1 MNTIDIILLLLI
13 LVPGLITGLT
23 KGFIHQVVT
32 LAALWLGALMSA
44 QFATSVGS
52 FIQSLVSL
60 PGNTARILA
69 FILIFILV
77 YIALRLVGAI
87 IMKIAKDI
95 VGGGIDKLLGIVL
108 GILKQA
114 LVIGLLVLLFD
125 MVNNTLTLVGK
136 ETLDASFMYDSL
148 QEAANAVFP
157 FIKSLI
163 MKGIAG

>member
-13 LVPGLITGLT
+13 LIPGLITGLT
-23 KGFIHQVVT
+23 KGFIHQIVT
-32 LAALWLGALMSA
+32 LAALWLGALVSA
-44 QFATSVGS
+44 QFATSAGS
-52 FIQSLVSL
+52 FIQSLVTL

-69 FILIFILV
+69 FVVIFIAA
-77 YIALRLVGAI
+77 YIALRILGAI
-87 IMKIAKDI
+87 IKKISKDI
-95 VGGGIDKLLGIVL
+95 LGGATDKILGIIL

-125 MVNNTLTLVGK
+125 MVNNTVTLVGK
-136 ETLDASFMYDSL
+136 ETLDASFMYGSL
-148 QEAANAVFP
+148 QEGANAVFP